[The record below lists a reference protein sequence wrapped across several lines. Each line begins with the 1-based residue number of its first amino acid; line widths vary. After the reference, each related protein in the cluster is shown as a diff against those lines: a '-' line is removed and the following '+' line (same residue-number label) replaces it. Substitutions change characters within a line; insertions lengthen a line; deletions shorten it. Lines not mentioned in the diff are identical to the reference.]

1 MVNICIFDAYGT
13 LFDVTSATRIVANEE
28 EYSSFPN
35 HSVKVSNSWRIK
47 QLEYSWLRNIMHEYI
62 DFWQI
67 TKDAL
72 DFALE
77 ENQIKNENLRQR
89 LLDVY
94 WNLSAYPEA
103 QDVLTTLKANNIQ
116 TGILSNGSNQMLNS
130 AVVSA
135 NLKNYLDKIISVK
148 IVDGVIGATDHINNY
163 SSNHTES
170 IITENEETFMKF
182 YNNIDSAIILKN
194 ASTQFADGGEFGFG
208 AEIGIST
215 DKLHV
220 RGPVGAKHLTTFK
233 YIVHGNGQARP

>member
-28 EYSSFPN
+28 EYSSFLN

-77 ENQIKNENLRQR
+77 ENQIKNEKLRQR

-116 TGILSNGSNQMLNS
+116 TGILSNGSKQMLNS

-135 NLKNYLDKIISVK
+135 NLKNYLDKIISIDGIEIYKPDPKVYQMVIDQFNCK
-148 IVDGVIGATDHINNY
+148 IEEVLFI
-163 SSNHTES
+163 SSNGWDIAGASKFGFTTLWVNRNL
-170 IITENEETFMKF
+170 IPKDRLTFMPNKIT
-182 YNNIDSAIILKN
+182 NNLSTIPNILKELN
-194 ASTQFADGGEFGFG
+194 E
-208 AEIGIST
+208 
-215 DKLHV
+215 
-220 RGPVGAKHLTTFK
+220 
-233 YIVHGNGQARP
+233 

>member
-77 ENQIKNENLRQR
+77 ENQIKNEKLRQR

-103 QDVLTTLKANNIQ
+103 HDVLTTLKANNIQ

-135 NLKNYLDKIISVK
+135 NLKNYLNKIISIDGIEIYKPDPKVYQMVIDQFNCK
-148 IVDGVIGATDHINNY
+148 IEEVLFI
-163 SSNHTES
+163 SSNGWDIAGASKFGFTTLWVNRNL
-170 IITENEETFMKF
+170 IPKDRLTFMPNKIT
-182 YNNIDSAIILKN
+182 NNLSTIPNILKELN
-194 ASTQFADGGEFGFG
+194 E
-208 AEIGIST
+208 
-215 DKLHV
+215 
-220 RGPVGAKHLTTFK
+220 
-233 YIVHGNGQARP
+233 

>member
-77 ENQIKNENLRQR
+77 ENQIKNEKLRQR

-94 WNLSAYPEA
+94 WNLSAYQEA
-103 QDVLTTLKANNIQ
+103 HDVLTTLKANNIQ

-135 NLKNYLDKIISVK
+135 NLKNYLDKIISIDGIEIYKPDPKVYQMVIDQFNCK
-148 IVDGVIGATDHINNY
+148 IEEVLFI
-163 SSNHTES
+163 SSNGWDIAGASKFGFTTLWVNRNL
-170 IITENEETFMKF
+170 IPKDRLTFMPNKIT
-182 YNNIDSAIILKN
+182 NNLSTIPNILKELN
-194 ASTQFADGGEFGFG
+194 E
-208 AEIGIST
+208 
-215 DKLHV
+215 
-220 RGPVGAKHLTTFK
+220 
-233 YIVHGNGQARP
+233 

>member
-77 ENQIKNENLRQR
+77 ENQIKNEKLRQR

-116 TGILSNGSNQMLNS
+116 TGILSNGSKQMLNS

-135 NLKNYLDKIISVK
+135 NLKNYLDKIISIDGIEIYKPDPKVYQMVLDQFNCK
-148 IVDGVIGATDHINNY
+148 IEEVLFI
-163 SSNHTES
+163 SSNGWDIAGASKFGFTTLWVNRNL
-170 IITENEETFMKF
+170 IPKDRLTFMPNKIT
-182 YNNIDSAIILKN
+182 NNLSTIPNILKELN
-194 ASTQFADGGEFGFG
+194 E
-208 AEIGIST
+208 
-215 DKLHV
+215 
-220 RGPVGAKHLTTFK
+220 
-233 YIVHGNGQARP
+233 

>member
-1 MVNICIFDAYGT
+1 MINICIFDAYGT

-28 EYSSFPN
+28 KYSSFPN

-77 ENQIKNENLRQR
+77 ENQIKNEKLRQR

-103 QDVLTTLKANNIQ
+103 HDVLTTLKANNIQ
-116 TGILSNGSNQMLNS
+116 TGILSNGSKQMLNS

-135 NLKNYLDKIISVK
+135 NLENYLDKIISIDGIEIYKPDPKVYQMVIDQFNCK
-148 IVDGVIGATDHINNY
+148 IEEVLFI
-163 SSNHTES
+163 SSNGWDIAGASKFGFTTLWVNRNL
-170 IITENEETFMKF
+170 IPKDRLTFMPNKIT
-182 YNNIDSAIILKN
+182 NNLSTIPNILKELN
-194 ASTQFADGGEFGFG
+194 E
-208 AEIGIST
+208 
-215 DKLHV
+215 
-220 RGPVGAKHLTTFK
+220 
-233 YIVHGNGQARP
+233 

>member
-77 ENQIKNENLRQR
+77 ENQIKNEKLRQR

-116 TGILSNGSNQMLNS
+116 TGILSNGSKQMLNS

-135 NLKNYLDKIISVK
+135 NLKNYLDKIISIDGIEIYKPDTKVYQMVIDQFNCK
-148 IVDGVIGATDHINNY
+148 IEEVLFI
-163 SSNHTES
+163 SSNGWDIAGASKFGFTTLWVNRNL
-170 IITENEETFMKF
+170 IPKDRLTFMPNKIT
-182 YNNIDSAIILKN
+182 NNLSTIPNILKELN
-194 ASTQFADGGEFGFG
+194 E
-208 AEIGIST
+208 
-215 DKLHV
+215 
-220 RGPVGAKHLTTFK
+220 
-233 YIVHGNGQARP
+233 

>member
-1 MVNICIFDAYGT
+1 MINICIFDAYGT

-77 ENQIKNENLRQR
+77 ENQIKNEKLRQR

-135 NLKNYLDKIISVK
+135 NLKNYLDKIISIDGIEIYKPDPKVYQMVIDQFNCK
-148 IVDGVIGATDHINNY
+148 IEEVLFI
-163 SSNHTES
+163 SSNGWDIAGASKFGFTTLWVNRNL
-170 IITENEETFMKF
+170 IPKDRLTFMPNKIT
-182 YNNIDSAIILKN
+182 NNLSTIPNILKELN
-194 ASTQFADGGEFGFG
+194 E
-208 AEIGIST
+208 
-215 DKLHV
+215 
-220 RGPVGAKHLTTFK
+220 
-233 YIVHGNGQARP
+233 

>member
-47 QLEYSWLRNIMHEYI
+47 QLEYSWLRNIMNEYI

-77 ENQIKNENLRQR
+77 ENQIKNEKLRQR

-116 TGILSNGSNQMLNS
+116 TGILSNGSKQMLNS

-135 NLKNYLDKIISVK
+135 NLENYLDKIISIDGIEIYKPDPKVYQMVIDQFNCK
-148 IVDGVIGATDHINNY
+148 IEEVLFI
-163 SSNHTES
+163 SSNGWDIAGASKFGFTTLWVNRNL
-170 IITENEETFMKF
+170 IPKDRLTFMPNKIT
-182 YNNIDSAIILKN
+182 NNLSTIPNILKELN
-194 ASTQFADGGEFGFG
+194 E
-208 AEIGIST
+208 
-215 DKLHV
+215 
-220 RGPVGAKHLTTFK
+220 
-233 YIVHGNGQARP
+233 

>member
-13 LFDVTSATRIVANEE
+13 LFDVTSATKIVANEE

-77 ENQIKNENLRQR
+77 ENQIKNEKLRQR

-103 QDVLTTLKANNIQ
+103 HDVLTTLKANNIQ

-135 NLKNYLDKIISVK
+135 NLENYLDKIISIDGIEIYKPDPKVYQMVIDQFNCK
-148 IVDGVIGATDHINNY
+148 IEEVLFI
-163 SSNHTES
+163 SSNGWDIAGASKFGFTTLWVNRNL
-170 IITENEETFMKF
+170 IPKDRLTFMPNKIT
-182 YNNIDSAIILKN
+182 NNLSTIPNILKELN
-194 ASTQFADGGEFGFG
+194 E
-208 AEIGIST
+208 
-215 DKLHV
+215 
-220 RGPVGAKHLTTFK
+220 
-233 YIVHGNGQARP
+233 

>member
-77 ENQIKNENLRQR
+77 ENQIKNEKLRQR
-89 LLDVY
+89 LLHVY

-103 QDVLTTLKANNIQ
+103 HDVLTTLKANNIQ

-135 NLKNYLDKIISVK
+135 NLKNYLDKIISIDGIEIYKPDPKVYQMVIDQFNCK
-148 IVDGVIGATDHINNY
+148 IEEVLFI
-163 SSNHTES
+163 SSNGWDIAGASKFGFTTLWVNRNL
-170 IITENEETFMKF
+170 IPKDRLTFMPNKIT
-182 YNNIDSAIILKN
+182 NNLSTIPNILKELN
-194 ASTQFADGGEFGFG
+194 E
-208 AEIGIST
+208 
-215 DKLHV
+215 
-220 RGPVGAKHLTTFK
+220 
-233 YIVHGNGQARP
+233 

>member
-28 EYSSFPN
+28 EYSSFLN

-77 ENQIKNENLRQR
+77 ENQIKNEKLRQR

-103 QDVLTTLKANNIQ
+103 NDVLTTLKANNIQ

-135 NLKNYLDKIISVK
+135 NLKNYLDKIISIDGIEIYKPDQKVYQMVIDQFNCK
-148 IVDGVIGATDHINNY
+148 IEEVLFI
-163 SSNHTES
+163 SSNGWDIAGASKFGFTTLWVNRNL
-170 IITENEETFMKF
+170 IPKDRLTFMPNKIT
-182 YNNIDSAIILKN
+182 NNLSTIPNILKELN
-194 ASTQFADGGEFGFG
+194 E
-208 AEIGIST
+208 
-215 DKLHV
+215 
-220 RGPVGAKHLTTFK
+220 
-233 YIVHGNGQARP
+233 

>member
-13 LFDVTSATRIVANEE
+13 LFDVTSATKIVANEE

-77 ENQIKNENLRQR
+77 ENQIKNEKLRQR

-135 NLKNYLDKIISVK
+135 NLKNYLDKIISIDGIEIYKPDPKVYQMVLDQFNCK
-148 IVDGVIGATDHINNY
+148 IEEVLFI
-163 SSNHTES
+163 SSNGWDIAGASKFGFTTLWVNRNL
-170 IITENEETFMKF
+170 IPKDRLTFMPNKIT
-182 YNNIDSAIILKN
+182 NNLSTIPNILKELN
-194 ASTQFADGGEFGFG
+194 E
-208 AEIGIST
+208 
-215 DKLHV
+215 
-220 RGPVGAKHLTTFK
+220 
-233 YIVHGNGQARP
+233 

>member
-13 LFDVTSATRIVANEE
+13 LFDVTSATKIVANEE

-77 ENQIKNENLRQR
+77 ENQIKNEKLRQR

-116 TGILSNGSNQMLNS
+116 TGILSNGSKQMLNS

-135 NLKNYLDKIISVK
+135 NLKNYLDKIISIDGIEIYKPDPKVYQMVLDQFNCK
-148 IVDGVIGATDHINNY
+148 IEEVLFI
-163 SSNHTES
+163 SSNGWDIAGASKFGFTTLWVNRNL
-170 IITENEETFMKF
+170 IPKDRLTFMPNKIT
-182 YNNIDSAIILKN
+182 NNLSTIPNILKELN
-194 ASTQFADGGEFGFG
+194 E
-208 AEIGIST
+208 
-215 DKLHV
+215 
-220 RGPVGAKHLTTFK
+220 
-233 YIVHGNGQARP
+233 

>member
-28 EYSSFPN
+28 KYSSFPN

-77 ENQIKNENLRQR
+77 ENQIKNEKLRQR

-103 QDVLTTLKANNIQ
+103 HDVLTTLKANNIQ
-116 TGILSNGSNQMLNS
+116 TGILSNGSKQMLNS

-135 NLKNYLDKIISVK
+135 NLKNYLDKIISIDGIEIYKPDPKVYQMVIDQFNCK
-148 IVDGVIGATDHINNY
+148 IEEVLFI
-163 SSNHTES
+163 SSNGWDIAGASKFGFTTLWVNRNL
-170 IITENEETFMKF
+170 IPKDRLTFMPNKIT
-182 YNNIDSAIILKN
+182 NNLSTIPNILKELN
-194 ASTQFADGGEFGFG
+194 E
-208 AEIGIST
+208 
-215 DKLHV
+215 
-220 RGPVGAKHLTTFK
+220 
-233 YIVHGNGQARP
+233 

>member
-13 LFDVTSATRIVANEE
+13 LFDVTSATRMVANEE

-77 ENQIKNENLRQR
+77 ENQIKNEKLRQR

-103 QDVLTTLKANNIQ
+103 HDVLTTLKANNIQ

-135 NLKNYLDKIISVK
+135 NLENYLDKIISIDGIEIYKPDPKVYQMVIDQFNCK
-148 IVDGVIGATDHINNY
+148 IEEVLFI
-163 SSNHTES
+163 SSNGWDIAGASKFGFTTLWVNRNL
-170 IITENEETFMKF
+170 IPKDRLTFMPNKIT
-182 YNNIDSAIILKN
+182 NNLSTIPNILKELN
-194 ASTQFADGGEFGFG
+194 E
-208 AEIGIST
+208 
-215 DKLHV
+215 
-220 RGPVGAKHLTTFK
+220 
-233 YIVHGNGQARP
+233 

>member
-28 EYSSFPN
+28 EYSSFLN

-77 ENQIKNENLRQR
+77 ENQIKNEKLRQR

-103 QDVLTTLKANNIQ
+103 HDVLTTLKANNIQ

-135 NLKNYLDKIISVK
+135 NLKNYLDKIISIDGIEIYKPDPKVYQMVIDQFNCK
-148 IVDGVIGATDHINNY
+148 IEEVLFI
-163 SSNHTES
+163 SSNGWDIAGASKFGFTTLW
-170 IITENEETFMKF
+170 IKRNLIPKDRLTFMPNKIT
-182 YNNIDSAIILKN
+182 NNLSTIPNILKELN
-194 ASTQFADGGEFGFG
+194 E
-208 AEIGIST
+208 
-215 DKLHV
+215 
-220 RGPVGAKHLTTFK
+220 
-233 YIVHGNGQARP
+233 

>member
-1 MVNICIFDAYGT
+1 MVKICIFDAYGT

-77 ENQIKNENLRQR
+77 ENQIKNEKLRQR

-116 TGILSNGSNQMLNS
+116 TGILSNGSKQMLNS

-135 NLKNYLDKIISVK
+135 NLENYLDKIISIDGIEIYKPDPKVYQMVIDQFNCK
-148 IVDGVIGATDHINNY
+148 IEEVLFI
-163 SSNHTES
+163 SSNGWDIAGASKFGFTTLWVNRNL
-170 IITENEETFMKF
+170 IPKDRLTFMPNKIT
-182 YNNIDSAIILKN
+182 NNLSTIPNILKELN
-194 ASTQFADGGEFGFG
+194 E
-208 AEIGIST
+208 
-215 DKLHV
+215 
-220 RGPVGAKHLTTFK
+220 
-233 YIVHGNGQARP
+233 

>member
-77 ENQIKNENLRQR
+77 ENLIKNEKLRQR

-116 TGILSNGSNQMLNS
+116 TGILSNGSKQMLNS

-135 NLKNYLDKIISVK
+135 NLKNYLDKIISIDGIEIYKPDPKVYQMVLDQFNCK
-148 IVDGVIGATDHINNY
+148 IEEVLFI
-163 SSNHTES
+163 SSNGWDIAGASKFGFTTLWVNRNL
-170 IITENEETFMKF
+170 IPKDRLTFMPNKIT
-182 YNNIDSAIILKN
+182 NNLSTIPNILKELN
-194 ASTQFADGGEFGFG
+194 E
-208 AEIGIST
+208 
-215 DKLHV
+215 
-220 RGPVGAKHLTTFK
+220 
-233 YIVHGNGQARP
+233 

>member
-77 ENQIKNENLRQR
+77 ENQIKNEKLRQR

-103 QDVLTTLKANNIQ
+103 HDVLTTLKANNIQ

-130 AVVSA
+130 AIVSA
-135 NLKNYLDKIISVK
+135 NLKNYLDKIISIDGIEIYKPDPKVYQMVIDQFNCK
-148 IVDGVIGATDHINNY
+148 IEEVLFI
-163 SSNHTES
+163 SSNGWDIAGASKFGFTTLWVNRNL
-170 IITENEETFMKF
+170 IPKDRLTFMPNKIT
-182 YNNIDSAIILKN
+182 NNLSTIPNILKELN
-194 ASTQFADGGEFGFG
+194 E
-208 AEIGIST
+208 
-215 DKLHV
+215 
-220 RGPVGAKHLTTFK
+220 
-233 YIVHGNGQARP
+233 

>member
-77 ENQIKNENLRQR
+77 ENQIKNEKLRQR

-103 QDVLTTLKANNIQ
+103 HDVLTTLKANNIQ

-135 NLKNYLDKIISVK
+135 NLENYLDKIISIDGIEIYKPDPKVYQIVIDQFNCK
-148 IVDGVIGATDHINNY
+148 IEEVLFI
-163 SSNHTES
+163 SSNGWDIAGASKFGFTTLWVNRNL
-170 IITENEETFMKF
+170 IPKDRLTFMPNKIT
-182 YNNIDSAIILKN
+182 NNLSTIPNILKELN
-194 ASTQFADGGEFGFG
+194 E
-208 AEIGIST
+208 
-215 DKLHV
+215 
-220 RGPVGAKHLTTFK
+220 
-233 YIVHGNGQARP
+233 

>member
-1 MVNICIFDAYGT
+1 MVKICIFDAYGT

-77 ENQIKNENLRQR
+77 ENQIKNEKLRQR

-103 QDVLTTLKANNIQ
+103 HDVLTTLKANNIQ

-135 NLKNYLDKIISVK
+135 NLENYLDKIISIDGIEIYKPDPKVYQMVIDQFNCK
-148 IVDGVIGATDHINNY
+148 IEEVLFI
-163 SSNHTES
+163 SSNGWDIAGASKFGFTTLWVNRNL
-170 IITENEETFMKF
+170 IPKDRLTFMPNKIT
-182 YNNIDSAIILKN
+182 NNLSTIPNILKELN
-194 ASTQFADGGEFGFG
+194 E
-208 AEIGIST
+208 
-215 DKLHV
+215 
-220 RGPVGAKHLTTFK
+220 
-233 YIVHGNGQARP
+233 

>member
-77 ENQIKNENLRQR
+77 ENQIKNEKLRQR

-103 QDVLTTLKANNIQ
+103 HDLLTTLKANNIQ

-135 NLKNYLDKIISVK
+135 NLKNYLDKIISIDGIEIYKPDPKVYQMVIDQFNCK
-148 IVDGVIGATDHINNY
+148 IEEVLFI
-163 SSNHTES
+163 SSNGWDIAGASKFGFTTLWVNRNL
-170 IITENEETFMKF
+170 IPKDRLTFMPNKIT
-182 YNNIDSAIILKN
+182 NNLSTIPNILKELN
-194 ASTQFADGGEFGFG
+194 E
-208 AEIGIST
+208 
-215 DKLHV
+215 
-220 RGPVGAKHLTTFK
+220 
-233 YIVHGNGQARP
+233 

>member
-13 LFDVTSATRIVANEE
+13 LFDVTSATRMVANEE

-77 ENQIKNENLRQR
+77 ENQIKNEKLRQR

-103 QDVLTTLKANNIQ
+103 HDVLKTLKANNIQ
-116 TGILSNGSNQMLNS
+116 TGILSNGSKQMLNS

-135 NLKNYLDKIISVK
+135 NLKNYLDKIISIDGIEIYKPDPKVYQMVLDQFNCK
-148 IVDGVIGATDHINNY
+148 IEEVLFI
-163 SSNHTES
+163 SSNGWDIAGASKFGFTTLWVNRNL
-170 IITENEETFMKF
+170 IPKDRLTFMPNKIT
-182 YNNIDSAIILKN
+182 NNLSTIPNILKELN
-194 ASTQFADGGEFGFG
+194 E
-208 AEIGIST
+208 
-215 DKLHV
+215 
-220 RGPVGAKHLTTFK
+220 
-233 YIVHGNGQARP
+233 

>member
-116 TGILSNGSNQMLNS
+116 TGILSNGSKQMLNS

-135 NLKNYLDKIISVK
+135 NLKNYLDKIISIDGIEIYKPDPKVYQMVIDQFNCK
-148 IVDGVIGATDHINNY
+148 IEEVLFI
-163 SSNHTES
+163 SSNGWDIAGASKFGFTTLWVNRNL
-170 IITENEETFMKF
+170 IPKDRLTFMPNKIT
-182 YNNIDSAIILKN
+182 NNLSTIPNILKELN
-194 ASTQFADGGEFGFG
+194 E
-208 AEIGIST
+208 
-215 DKLHV
+215 
-220 RGPVGAKHLTTFK
+220 
-233 YIVHGNGQARP
+233 

>member
-77 ENQIKNENLRQR
+77 ENQIKNEKLRQR

-103 QDVLTTLKANNIQ
+103 HDVLTTLKANNIQ

-135 NLKNYLDKIISVK
+135 NLENYLDKIISIDGIEIYKPDPKVYQMVIDQFNCK
-148 IVDGVIGATDHINNY
+148 IEEVLFI
-163 SSNHTES
+163 SSNGWDIAGASKFGFTT
-170 IITENEETFMKF
+170 IWVNRNLIPKDRLTFMPNKIT
-182 YNNIDSAIILKN
+182 NNLSTIPNILKELN
-194 ASTQFADGGEFGFG
+194 E
-208 AEIGIST
+208 
-215 DKLHV
+215 
-220 RGPVGAKHLTTFK
+220 
-233 YIVHGNGQARP
+233 

>member
-77 ENQIKNENLRQR
+77 ENQIKNEKLRQR

-103 QDVLTTLKANNIQ
+103 HDVLTTLKANNIQ

-135 NLKNYLDKIISVK
+135 NLKNYLDKIISIDGIEIYKPDPKVYQMVLDQFNCK
-148 IVDGVIGATDHINNY
+148 IEEVLFI
-163 SSNHTES
+163 SSNGWDIAGASKFGFTTLWVNRNL
-170 IITENEETFMKF
+170 IPKDRLTFMPNKIT
-182 YNNIDSAIILKN
+182 NNLSTIPNILKELN
-194 ASTQFADGGEFGFG
+194 E
-208 AEIGIST
+208 
-215 DKLHV
+215 
-220 RGPVGAKHLTTFK
+220 
-233 YIVHGNGQARP
+233 

>member
-28 EYSSFPN
+28 KYSSFPN

-77 ENQIKNENLRQR
+77 ENQIKNEKLRQR

-135 NLKNYLDKIISVK
+135 NLKNYLDKIISIDGIEIYKPDPKVYQMVIDQFNCK
-148 IVDGVIGATDHINNY
+148 IEEVLFI
-163 SSNHTES
+163 SSNGWDIAGASKFGFTTLWVNRNL
-170 IITENEETFMKF
+170 IPKDRLTFMPNKIT
-182 YNNIDSAIILKN
+182 NNLSTIPNILKELN
-194 ASTQFADGGEFGFG
+194 E
-208 AEIGIST
+208 
-215 DKLHV
+215 
-220 RGPVGAKHLTTFK
+220 
-233 YIVHGNGQARP
+233 

>member
-116 TGILSNGSNQMLNS
+116 TGILSNGSKQMLNS

-135 NLKNYLDKIISVK
+135 NLKNYLDKIISIDGIEIYKPDPKVYQMVLDQFNCK
-148 IVDGVIGATDHINNY
+148 IEEVLFI
-163 SSNHTES
+163 SSNGWDIAGASKFGFTTLWVNRNL
-170 IITENEETFMKF
+170 IPKDRLTFMPNKIT
-182 YNNIDSAIILKN
+182 NNLSTIPNILKELN
-194 ASTQFADGGEFGFG
+194 E
-208 AEIGIST
+208 
-215 DKLHV
+215 
-220 RGPVGAKHLTTFK
+220 
-233 YIVHGNGQARP
+233 

>member
-77 ENQIKNENLRQR
+77 ENQIKNEKLRQR

-103 QDVLTTLKANNIQ
+103 HDVLTTLKANNIQ
-116 TGILSNGSNQMLNS
+116 TGILSNGSKQMLNS

-135 NLKNYLDKIISVK
+135 NLKNYLDKIISIDGIEIYKPDPKVYQMVIDQFNCK
-148 IVDGVIGATDHINNY
+148 IEEVLFI
-163 SSNHTES
+163 SSNGWDIAGASKFGFTTLWVNRNL
-170 IITENEETFMKF
+170 IPKDRLTFMPNKIT
-182 YNNIDSAIILKN
+182 NNLSTIPNILKELN
-194 ASTQFADGGEFGFG
+194 E
-208 AEIGIST
+208 
-215 DKLHV
+215 
-220 RGPVGAKHLTTFK
+220 
-233 YIVHGNGQARP
+233 

>member
-28 EYSSFPN
+28 EYSRFSN

-77 ENQIKNENLRQR
+77 ENQIKNEKLRQR

-116 TGILSNGSNQMLNS
+116 TGILSNGSKQMLNS
-130 AVVSA
+130 AIVSA
-135 NLKNYLDKIISVK
+135 NLKNYLDKIISIDGIEIYKPDPKVYQMVLDQFNCK
-148 IVDGVIGATDHINNY
+148 IEEVLFI
-163 SSNHTES
+163 SSNGWDIAGASKFGFTTLWVNRNL
-170 IITENEETFMKF
+170 IPKDRLTFMPNKIT
-182 YNNIDSAIILKN
+182 NNLSTIPNILKELN
-194 ASTQFADGGEFGFG
+194 E
-208 AEIGIST
+208 
-215 DKLHV
+215 
-220 RGPVGAKHLTTFK
+220 
-233 YIVHGNGQARP
+233 